1 MKINWQQI
9 VHADNNLIM
18 TQPKAVF
25 PNRLGWVK
33 DNPKIGAVIAFQ
45 SQTDFALG
53 KFGFD
58 YIVAA
63 KKTGQLDAAYVLLLR
78 NENGRPQF
86 VNAATV
92 EEMEIML
99 RDEVLHEGT
108 YGQFW
113 WLRASLTG
121 PEPMPWGA
129 LDLDQEM

>member
-9 VHADNNLIM
+9 VHADKLIM
-18 TQPKAVF
+18 KQPKAVF

-33 DNPKIGAVIAFQ
+33 DNPKIGAVIVFQ

-58 YIVAA
+58 YIVNA
-63 KKTGQLDAAYVLLLR
+63 KKAGQLDAAYVLLLR
-78 NENGRPQF
+78 NESGRLLF
-86 VNAATV
+86 VNARPV

-99 RDEVLHEGT
+99 RDEVLHHGN

-113 WLRASLTG
+113 WLRASLTE
-121 PEPMPWGA
+121 PEPMPWGDA
-129 LDLDQEM
+129 M